1 MISLAFAMCIS
12 CKAGMTL
19 LLSGDIL
26 LLPYKILEILVTFFF
41 QISPKNGGHEKMFV
55 I

>member
-26 LLPYKILEILVTFFF
+26 PFAYKILEILVTFFF
-41 QISPKNGGHEKMFV
+41 QISKKWWS
-55 I
+55 